1 MIYDDLDRHLPAA
14 GSIEH
19 AAVPMGMYLA
29 WSVNLNLIG
38 DELTEF
44 AQQRILRVRYRE
56 ITGSEL
62 LVADCGGALDSRWF
76 NPTGV
81 EFCDRYYPRYMDDYR
96 RVFGDAIYA
105 VSDDWDHYDQLAGLL
120 TQRLY
125 GEKSKAQTGWREA
138 GQKSPWWQFW
148 R

>member
-14 GSIEH
+14 GSIER

-29 WSVNLNLIG
+29 WSVNLQLIS
-38 DELTEF
+38 DEFSQL
-44 AQQRILRVRYRE
+44 AQARILRVRYRE

-76 NPTGV
+76 NAAGV
-81 EFCDRYYPRYMDDYR
+81 AFCERYYPSYMDDYR
-96 RVFGDAIYA
+96 HVFGDAIYG
-105 VSDDWDHYDQLAGLL
+105 VSDDWDHYDRLAGLL
-120 TQRLY
+120 TERLY
-125 GEKSKAQTGWREA
+125 GHRPAAQTSQLKA
-138 GQKSPWWQFW
+138 GRRSPWWRFW